1 MKRSILAILFL
12 LSFVPISSQNK
23 TLSNYGVKDRTVT
36 PTVISNVVS
45 NVPMSRAMSYQKL
58 ETLVPY
64 IKKASKQFHIPEN
77 VIAAV
82 LYEEIL
88 HRKPVDVKTFGVAQL
103 GLNELITQ
111 GLPPKKELLND
122 DEVSVWL
129 LASKLRR
136 LQNETGSLRD
146 AIILHNGYYDYYDSI
161 RKTAKDPKVLTLLS
175 QQQQSITILAEAMSA
190 HLPRIQTTTIKH
202 GMGLVSLVIFH

>member
-1 MKRSILAILFL
+1 MKRTLFIVFLL
-12 LSFVPISSQNK
+12 LSFIPLKSQNK
-23 TLSNYGVKDRTVT
+23 TLSNYGVKDRTIT
-36 PTVISNVVS
+36 PALLSHTVSSI
-45 NVPMSRAMSYQKL
+45 PMTREMSYKKL

-64 IKKASKQFHIPEN
+64 IKKASQKFHIPEN

-103 GLNELITQ
+103 GINELVKQ
-111 GLPPKKELLND
+111 GLPPKQQLLED

-136 LQNETGSLRD
+136 LQNETGSLKD
-146 AIILHNGYYDYYDSI
+146 AIILHNGYYDYYDSV
-161 RKTAKDPKVLTLLS
+161 RKTAKNDKIRMILDQERKRKTLF
-175 QQQQSITILAEAMSA
+175 
-190 HLPRIQTTTIKH
+190 
-202 GMGLVSLVIFH
+202 V

>member
-103 GLNELITQ
+103 GLNELVLQ

-175 QQQQSITILAEAMSA
+175 QQQQSITILA
-190 HLPRIQTTTIKH
+190 
-202 GMGLVSLVIFH
+202 

>member
-23 TLSNYGVKDRTVT
+23 TLSNYGVNDRTVT

-45 NVPMSRAMSYQKL
+45 NVPMTRVMSYEKL

-64 IKKASKQFHIPEN
+64 IRRASKQFNIPEN

-103 GLNELITQ
+103 GLNELVLQ
-111 GLPPKKELLND
+111 GLPPKRELLDD

-129 LASKLRR
+129 LSSKLRR
-136 LQNETGSLRD
+136 LQNQTGSLRD
-146 AIILHNGYYDYYDSI
+146 AIILHNGYYDYYDSV

-175 QQQQSITILAEAMSA
+175 QQQRRTTIL
-190 HLPRIQTTTIKH
+190 T
-202 GMGLVSLVIFH
+202 

>member
-1 MKRSILAILFL
+1 MKRAIFLTLLLLF
-12 LSFVPISSQNK
+12 FVPLRSQNK
-23 TLSNYGVKDRTVT
+23 TLNNYGVKDRTIA
-36 PTVISNVVS
+36 PTLISTTVS
-45 NVPMSRAMSYQKL
+45 NIPITKEMSYSKL

-64 IKKASKQFHIPEN
+64 IRISSKQFKIPEN
-77 VIAAV
+77 VLAAV

-103 GLNELITQ
+103 GVNELIKQ
-111 GLPPKKELLND
+111 GLPPEQELLED

-136 LQNETGSLRD
+136 LQNETGSLKD
-146 AIILHNGYYDYYDSI
+146 AIILHNGYYDYYDSV

-175 QQQQSITILAEAMSA
+175 QQQRRITIL
-190 HLPRIQTTTIKH
+190 T
-202 GMGLVSLVIFH
+202 

>member
-12 LSFVPISSQNK
+12 LSFVPLSSQNK
-23 TLSNYGVKDRTVT
+23 TLSHYGVKDRTIT
-36 PTVISNVVS
+36 PTVISTVVS
-45 NVPMSRAMSYQKL
+45 NVPMTRTMSYEKL

-64 IKKASKQFHIPEN
+64 IKSASQQFNIPEN

-88 HRKPVDVKTFGVAQL
+88 HRKPVDVRTFGVAQL
-103 GLNELITQ
+103 GLKELMIQ
-111 GLPPKKELLND
+111 GLPPRKELLDD

-146 AIILHNGYYDYYDSI
+146 AIILHNGYYDYYDSV
-161 RKTAKDPKVLTLLS
+161 RKTAKDPKVLMLLS
-175 QQQQSITILAEAMSA
+175 QRKHRSTIL
-190 HLPRIQTTTIKH
+190 L
-202 GMGLVSLVIFH
+202 

>member
-1 MKRSILAILFL
+1 MKRTIFIILLL
-12 LSFVPISSQNK
+12 LSFVPLKSQNK
-23 TLSNYGVKDRTVT
+23 TLGNYGVKDRTIT
-36 PTVISNVVS
+36 PTLISNTVS
-45 NVPMSRAMSYQKL
+45 NIPLTQEMTYKKL

-64 IKKASKQFHIPEN
+64 IKKASQKFNIPEN

-103 GLNELITQ
+103 GINELVKQ
-111 GLPPKKELLND
+111 GLPPKQQLLED

-136 LQNETGSLRD
+136 LQNETGSLKS
-146 AIILHNGYYDYYDSI
+146 AIILHNGYYDYYDSV
-161 RKTAKDPKVLTLLS
+161 RKSAKNSKILSLLAKS
-175 QQQQSITILAEAMSA
+175 Q
-190 HLPRIQTTTIKH
+190 RYK
-202 GMGLVSLVIFH
+202 SLIV

>member
-45 NVPMSRAMSYQKL
+45 NVPMTRAMSYEKL

-64 IKKASKQFHIPEN
+64 IKRASKQFNIPEN

-103 GLNELITQ
+103 GLNEMVLQ
-111 GLPPKKELLND
+111 GLPPKRELLDD

-129 LASKLRR
+129 LSSKLRR
-136 LQNETGSLRD
+136 LQNQTGSLRD
-146 AIILHNGYYDYYDSI
+146 AIILHNGYYDYYDSV
-161 RKTAKDPKVLTLLS
+161 RKTAKDPKVLTLLT
-175 QQQQSITILAEAMSA
+175 QQQRRTTIL
-190 HLPRIQTTTIKH
+190 T
-202 GMGLVSLVIFH
+202 

>member
-1 MKRSILAILFL
+1 MKRILLFMPLILC
-12 LSFVPISSQNK
+12 FVPIRSYNK
-23 TLSNYGVKDRTVT
+23 TLNNYGVKDRAIA

-45 NVPMSRAMSYQKL
+45 NVPVTKELAYNKL

-64 IKKASKQFHIPEN
+64 IKKASKQFYIPEN
-77 VIAAV
+77 VIAAI
-82 LYEEIL
+82 LYEEII

-103 GLNELITQ
+103 GLNELIIQ
-111 GLPPKKELLND
+111 GLPPKQELLED

-136 LQNETGSLRD
+136 LQDKTGSLKD

-161 RKTAKDPKVLTLLS
+161 RKSAKDSRIISLLS
-175 QQQQSITILAEAMSA
+175 QENR
-190 HLPRIQTTTIKH
+190 HK
-202 GMGLVSLVIFH
+202 IFYV

>member
-45 NVPMSRAMSYQKL
+45 NVPMTRAMSYKKL

-64 IKKASKQFHIPEN
+64 IHTASKKFNIPEN
-77 VIAAV
+77 VLAAV

-88 HRKPVDVKTFGVAQL
+88 HRKPVDITTFGVAQL
-103 GLNELITQ
+103 GLKELITQ
-111 GLPPKKELLND
+111 GLPPKQRLLED

-136 LQNETGSLRD
+136 LQNETGSLKD
-146 AIILHNGYYDYYDSI
+146 AIILHNGYYDYYDSV

-175 QQQQSITILAEAMSA
+175 QQQRYITALA
-190 HLPRIQTTTIKH
+190 
-202 GMGLVSLVIFH
+202 

>member
-1 MKRSILAILFL
+1 MKRSIFVILLL
-12 LSFVPISSQNK
+12 LSFIPLESQNK
-23 TLSNYGVKDRTVT
+23 TLSNYGVKDRTIT
-36 PTVISNVVS
+36 PTLISNTVS
-45 NVPMSRAMSYQKL
+45 NIPLTQEMTYKKL

-64 IKKASKQFHIPEN
+64 IKKASRQFNIPEN

-103 GLNELITQ
+103 GVNELVKQ
-111 GLPPKKELLND
+111 GLPPKQQLLED

-136 LQNETGSLRD
+136 LQNETGSLKD
-146 AIILHNGYYDYYDSI
+146 AIILHNGYYDFYDSV
-161 RKTAKDPKVLTLLS
+161 KKSAKDNK
-175 QQQQSITILAEAMSA
+175 ILMILEQKNKRKI
-190 HLPRIQTTTIKH
+190 LF
-202 GMGLVSLVIFH
+202 V

>member
-64 IKKASKQFHIPEN
+64 IKKESKQFHIPEN

-111 GLPPKKELLND
+111 GLPPKRELLDD

-175 QQQQSITILAEAMSA
+175 QQQQSITILA
-190 HLPRIQTTTIKH
+190 
-202 GMGLVSLVIFH
+202 

>member
-1 MKRSILAILFL
+1 MKRILFFVPL
-12 LSFVPISSQNK
+12 IFCFVPIESQNK
-23 TLSNYGVKDRTVT
+23 TLNNYGVKDRAVT

-45 NVPMSRAMSYQKL
+45 NVPITKELAYKKL

-64 IKKASKQFHIPEN
+64 IKTASKQFHIPEN
-77 VIAAV
+77 VLAAI

-111 GLPPKKELLND
+111 NLPPKQELLDD

-136 LQNETGSLRD
+136 LQNQTGSLKD
-146 AIILHNGYYDYYDSI
+146 AIILHNGYYDYYDSVKRSAKNPWI
-161 RKTAKDPKVLTLLS
+161 LSLINQKQKYKTTFV
-175 QQQQSITILAEAMSA
+175 
-190 HLPRIQTTTIKH
+190 
-202 GMGLVSLVIFH
+202 

>member
-1 MKRSILAILFL
+1 MKRSILIALLF
-12 LSFVPISSQNK
+12 LSFVPLKSQNK
-23 TLSNYGVKDRTVT
+23 TLSNYGVKDRTIT
-36 PTVISNVVS
+36 PTLISNTVS
-45 NVPMSRAMSYQKL
+45 NIPLTQEMSYQKL

-111 GLPPKKELLND
+111 GLPPKRELLDD

-146 AIILHNGYYDYYDSI
+146 AIILHNGYYDYYDSV

-175 QQQQSITILAEAMSA
+175 QQQQSITILA
-190 HLPRIQTTTIKH
+190 
-202 GMGLVSLVIFH
+202 

>member
-1 MKRSILAILFL
+1 MKRAIFVILLF
-12 LSFVPISSQNK
+12 LSFVPLKSQNK
-23 TLSNYGVKDRTVT
+23 TLSNYGVKDRTIT
-36 PTVISNVVS
+36 PTLISNTVS
-45 NVPMSRAMSYQKL
+45 NIPLTQEMTYKKL

-64 IKKASKQFHIPEN
+64 IKKASRQFNIPEN

-103 GLNELITQ
+103 GINELVKQ
-111 GLPPKKELLND
+111 GLPPKQQLLED

-136 LQNETGSLRD
+136 LQNETGSLKS
-146 AIILHNGYYDYYDSI
+146 AIILHNGYYDYYDSV
-161 RKTAKDPKVLTLLS
+161 RKTAKNNKIKMILDQERKRKTLF
-175 QQQQSITILAEAMSA
+175 
-190 HLPRIQTTTIKH
+190 
-202 GMGLVSLVIFH
+202 V

>member
-1 MKRSILAILFL
+1 MATEPVLKTVEVLKPLGVRFAHSPFKKMKRTLFATLLL
-12 LSFVPISSQNK
+12 LSFIPLNSQNK

-36 PTVISNVVS
+36 PTVISTVVS
-45 NVPMSRAMSYQKL
+45 NVPMTRAMSYEKL

-64 IKKASKQFHIPEN
+64 IKRASKQFNIPEN

-103 GLNELITQ
+103 GLNELIKQ
-111 GLPPKKELLND
+111 GLPPKRELLDD

-136 LQNETGSLRD
+136 LQNETGSLKD
-146 AIILHNGYYDYYDSI
+146 AIILHNGYYDYYDSV
-161 RKTAKDPKVLTLLS
+161 KGSAKDSKILMMLS
-175 QQQQSITILAEAMSA
+175 QNNTLQQTIIA
-190 HLPRIQTTTIKH
+190 
-202 GMGLVSLVIFH
+202 

>member
-45 NVPMSRAMSYQKL
+45 NVPMTRAMSYEKL

-64 IKKASKQFHIPEN
+64 IRRASKQFNIPEN

-103 GLNELITQ
+103 GLNELVLQ
-111 GLPPKKELLND
+111 GLPPKRELLDD

-129 LASKLRR
+129 LSSKLRR
-136 LQNETGSLRD
+136 LQNQTGSLRD

-161 RKTAKDPKVLTLLS
+161 RKTAKDPKVLTLLT
-175 QQQQSITILAEAMSA
+175 QQQRRTTIL
-190 HLPRIQTTTIKH
+190 T
-202 GMGLVSLVIFH
+202 

>member
-45 NVPMSRAMSYQKL
+45 NVPMTRAMSYEKL

-64 IKKASKQFHIPEN
+64 IKRASKQFNIPEN

-103 GLNELITQ
+103 GLNELVLQ
-111 GLPPKKELLND
+111 GLPPKRELLDD

-129 LASKLRR
+129 LSSKLRR
-136 LQNETGSLRD
+136 LQNQTGSLRD
-146 AIILHNGYYDYYDSI
+146 AIILHNGYYDYYDSV
-161 RKTAKDPKVLTLLS
+161 RKTAKDPKVLTLLT
-175 QQQQSITILAEAMSA
+175 QQQRRTTIL
-190 HLPRIQTTTIKH
+190 T
-202 GMGLVSLVIFH
+202 

>member
-1 MKRSILAILFL
+1 MKRSILIALLF
-12 LSFVPISSQNK
+12 LSFVPLKSQNK
-23 TLSNYGVKDRTVT
+23 TLSNYGVKDRTIT
-36 PTVISNVVS
+36 PTLISNTVS
-45 NVPMSRAMSYQKL
+45 NIPLTQEMSYKKL

-64 IKKASKQFHIPEN
+64 IKRASRQFNIPEN

-103 GLNELITQ
+103 GINELVRQ
-111 GLPPKKELLND
+111 GLPPKQQLLED

-136 LQNETGSLRD
+136 LQNETGSLKD
-146 AIILHNGYYDYYDSI
+146 AIILHNGYYDYYDSV
-161 RKTAKDPKVLTLLS
+161 RKTAKNDKIMMMLDQERKRKMLFV
-175 QQQQSITILAEAMSA
+175 
-190 HLPRIQTTTIKH
+190 
-202 GMGLVSLVIFH
+202 

>member
-1 MKRSILAILFL
+1 M
-12 LSFVPISSQNK
+12 
-23 TLSNYGVKDRTVT
+23 T
-36 PTVISNVVS
+36 
-45 NVPMSRAMSYQKL
+45 RAMSYEKL

-64 IKKASKQFHIPEN
+64 IKRASKQFNIPEN

-103 GLNELITQ
+103 GLKELTIQ
-111 GLPPKKELLND
+111 GLPPKRELLD
-122 DEVSVWL
+122 DNEVSVWL

-136 LQNETGSLRD
+136 LQNETGSLKD
-146 AIILHNGYYDYYDSI
+146 AIILHNGYYDYYDSV

-175 QQQQSITILAEAMSA
+175 QQQRHIS
-190 HLPRIQTTTIKH
+190 
-202 GMGLVSLVIFH
+202 VIA

>member
-1 MKRSILAILFL
+1 MKRILFATFL
-12 LSFVPISSQNK
+12 LLCFVPLESQNK
-23 TLSNYGVKDRTVT
+23 TLTNYGVKNRTVT
-36 PTVISNVVS
+36 PTLISTAVS
-45 NVPMSRAMSYQKL
+45 NIPVTREMSYAKL

-64 IKKASKQFHIPEN
+64 IKKASQQFNIPEN

-103 GLNELITQ
+103 GINELVKQ
-111 GLPPKKELLND
+111 GLPPKQQLLED

-136 LQNETGSLRD
+136 LQNETGSLKS

-161 RKTAKDPKVLTLLS
+161 KNSAKDSKILMMLNQYKNKKTLF
-175 QQQQSITILAEAMSA
+175 
-190 HLPRIQTTTIKH
+190 
-202 GMGLVSLVIFH
+202 V

>member
-175 QQQQSITILAEAMSA
+175 QQQQSITILA
-190 HLPRIQTTTIKH
+190 
-202 GMGLVSLVIFH
+202 

>member
-23 TLSNYGVKDRTVT
+23 TLINYGVKDRTIT
-36 PTVISNVVS
+36 PTIISTVVS
-45 NVPMSRAMSYQKL
+45 NVPMTRAMSYRKL
-58 ETLVPY
+58 ETLIPY
-64 IKKASKQFHIPEN
+64 IHTASKKFNIPEN
-77 VIAAV
+77 VLAAV

-88 HRKPVDVKTFGVAQL
+88 HRKPVDIKTFGVAQL

-111 GLPPKKELLND
+111 GLPPKQRLLED

-136 LQNETGSLRD
+136 LQNETGSLKD
-146 AIILHNGYYDYYDSI
+146 AIILHNGYYDYYESVKRSANDIKIISI
-161 RKTAKDPKVLTLLS
+161 LNQKQRQESYFV
-175 QQQQSITILAEAMSA
+175 
-190 HLPRIQTTTIKH
+190 
-202 GMGLVSLVIFH
+202 